1 MHKVHP
7 AAWAERSG
15 PRVFDSD
22 LSHTSEGNTMG
33 QVVIVTMFLSQV
45 CLKAIFE
52 DDFTPV
58 EIEVGSG

>member
-1 MHKVHP
+1 
-7 AAWAERSG
+7 
-15 PRVFDSD
+15 
-22 LSHTSEGNTMG
+22 MG